1 MTVDFFINK
10 NLKFIV
16 KDSREPKDYLDRVG
30 GRKYFDCNE
39 QKNIVWNK
47 VT

>member
-10 NLKFIV
+10 NLKIIV

-39 QKNIVWNK
+39 TKK
-47 VT
+47 TLFG

>member
-16 KDSREPKDYLDRVG
+16 KDRREPKDYLDRVG
-30 GRKYFDCNE
+30 AGS
-39 QKNIVWNK
+39 ILTVMNK
-47 VT
+47 KTLFG